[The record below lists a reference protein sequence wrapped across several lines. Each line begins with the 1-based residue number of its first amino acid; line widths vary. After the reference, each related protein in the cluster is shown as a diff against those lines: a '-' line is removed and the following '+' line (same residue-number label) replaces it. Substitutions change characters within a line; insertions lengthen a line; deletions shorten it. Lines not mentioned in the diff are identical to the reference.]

1 MGRCSVGRS
10 TQKYTGGG
18 GGGGGADLSSILTA
32 HGDMIYANV
41 SAQAANVSIG
51 TITGHVLT
59 VVAPGEVGWR
69 QVTASGAVG
78 NLQAVTTAGEST
90 SVKVNFTNTFTS
102 LEASGNVLVVGNV
115 TASKFYG
122 DGTTLTGVAT
132 AASVSLISSDLSS
145 NSGRITDI
153 ETSVTGDI
161 IYASG
166 TNTLAKLN
174 IGASGQVLES
184 DGGVPVW
191 RTPTQGLP
199 TPYTQGDILYATG
212 TNTLAKLNIGTS
224 GLILKSDGSNPVWG
238 AAPTGIWTETG
249 VNNIIHYT
257 SGFVGISTDAP
268 TVDLQIGSNVLIS
281 DTNDVKLILTGNA
294 YVSKNMKV
302 VDTIDANEVRAV
314 NFFVKKQIVTAE
326 RPQTTT
332 QMII

>member
-10 TQKYTGGG
+10 TQKYTGG

-32 HGDMIYANV
+32 HGDMIYADV

-51 TITGHVLT
+51 TINGHVLT
-59 VVAPGEVGWR
+59 IVAPGEVGWR

-78 NLQAVTTAGEST
+78 NLQSVTTAGEST
-90 SVKVNFTNTFTS
+90 SVKVNFTNAFTS

-122 DGTTLTGVAT
+122 DGTNLTGVALAT
-132 AASVSLISSDLSS
+132 DLTSNAS
-145 NSGRITDI
+145 RITDI
-153 ETSVTGDI
+153 ETSVTGDV

-184 DGGVPVW
+184 DGSVPVW

-212 TNTLAKLNIGTS
+212 TNALAKLNIGTS

-238 AAPTGIWTETG
+238 DAPTGIWTETG

-281 DTNDVKLILTGNA
+281 DTNDVKLLLTGNA

-314 NFFVKKQIVTAE
+314 NFFVKKQIVAAE